1 MFHACDRT
9 KSHSLDR
16 MYDLQKSTYTPSLSA
31 RGGSSRAY
39 CCSPAARP
47 VWACDLPRPATG
59 GSRIACA
66 LMKDASPIRYTI
78 QFDLRPTDRA
88 VTYTVVTGGGVLKA
102 VAMAAGRFERDAQ
115 TPQEQ
120 ISSVSLLNEEA
131 DFSVDSERDLLDHWE
146 IG

>member
-1 MFHACDRT
+1 MED
-9 KSHSLDR
+9 D
-16 MYDLQKSTYTPSLSA
+16 
-31 RGGSSRAY
+31 
-39 CCSPAARP
+39 SP
-47 VWACDLPRPATG
+47 V
-59 GSRIACA
+59 
-66 LMKDASPIRYTI
+66 RYTI

-120 ISSVSLLNEEA
+120 ISAVSLLIEETN
-131 DFSVDSERDLLDHWE
+131 FSVHSERDLLDHWE